1 MSVETGF
8 GATESALNLLGN
20 IRKRIQE
27 AGDWR
32 ELFGTL
38 VREGESALEKRPT
51 SALLFNTLRDIL
63 LKTKDLYE
71 SGESIRDAVDSIKDY
86 ITGLEKE
93 TVSSVE
99 KLGVIG
105 ARRLPEDSVVL
116 VHSYSTSVLKILE
129 NGYRQGKVREVFAT
143 ESRPGGEGIFMA
155 KLLSERGIRTNI
167 IVDSAANYFMN
178 KIDMVIFGA
187 EAITANGALVNK
199 IGTSLIALA
208 AYHKRTRVLVASGT
222 YKFSFETILGERIR
236 IPKAPVDLVSP
247 PKEILS
253 NKNIILDLPLM
264 DVTPSQYIDAIVT
277 ELGVTSPQSVPLI
290 LWEKHGKWPIGQP
303 DTYTLLRE
311 MKKVA
316 SQIS

>member
-1 MSVETGF
+1 MSVETGY

-20 IRKRIQE
+20 IRRKIQE
-27 AGDWR
+27 AGDWKN
-32 ELFGTL
+32 LFRIL
-38 VREGESALEKRPT
+38 VVEGESALEKRPT
-51 SALLFNTLRDIL
+51 SALLFNTIRDIL
-63 LKTKDLYE
+63 LKSKDLYDK
-71 SGESIRDAVDSIKDY
+71 GESIDDAVNSIKDY
-86 ITGLEKE
+86 ITSLERE
-93 TVSSVE
+93 TVNSVE

-116 VHSYSTSVLKILE
+116 VHSYSTSALKILE

-178 KIDMVIFGA
+178 KVDMVIFGA

-222 YKFSFETILGERIR
+222 YKFSFETILGERIK
-236 IPKAPVDLVSP
+236 IPKAPVELISP
-247 PKEILS
+247 PQDMLT
-253 NKNIILDLPLM
+253 NKNIAFDLPLM
-264 DVTPSQYIDAIVT
+264 DVTPPQYIDAIVT
-277 ELGVTSPQSVPLI
+277 EVGVTSPQSVPLV
-290 LWEKHGKWPIGQP
+290 LWEKP
-303 DTYTLLRE
+303 
-311 MKKVA
+311 
-316 SQIS
+316 